1 MAFEKSRFKKEVELR
16 ERELAQREKQLEQD
30 RLLFE
35 KQREAALEN
44 VQLESS
50 RFARLAEVI
59 RDAIA
64 SGSTGSAGTGAPAA
78 SVV

>member
-1 MAFEKSRFKKEVELR
+1 MR

-44 VQLESS
+44 VQLENS

-64 SGSTGSAGTGAPAA
+64 SGNTASGGAAGPAA
-78 SVV
+78 SLV